1 MVVNKGMVM
10 EAIVNLE
17 KIKNRL
23 GLYIEELHTVKD
35 KITYIDE
42 DYDRNYYISKC
53 IEDIVASNR
62 KVITIVE
69 MLYTIL
75 NYYEKCEEDNVIECY
90 DEKIM
95 YSKKE
100 STVVDLGEIHSIL
113 KSFEISECEEI

>member
-1 MVVNKGMVM
+1 MLVNKGMVI
-10 EAIVNLE
+10 EAIANLE

-42 DYDRNYYISKC
+42 DYDRNYYISKS
-53 IEDIVASNR
+53 IEDIAVCYR
-62 KVITIVE
+62 KINILVE
-69 MLYTIL
+69 ALYTIL

-100 STVVDLGEIHSIL
+100 SMVVDLGEIHSIL